1 MQPHAENEG
10 GSRMAPIFDQD
21 ELVMLED
28 FIQLAKEGEDV
39 RVTVEL
45 RKQYIPVKV
54 HPAHTEE
61 GKSETESYLLIG
73 EYTCSVGEEVH
84 KVPKVYVFGSA
95 EESLETGK
103 MHQNIANERLKRDY
117 NRLKEAKIKVQERY
131 F

>member
-1 MQPHAENEG
+1 MLPMFGQN
-10 GSRMAPIFDQD
+10 

-28 FIQLAKEGEDV
+28 FIRLAKEGEDV
-39 RVTVEL
+39 RVSVEL
-45 RKQYIPVKV
+45 RKEYIPVKI

-73 EYTCSVGEEVH
+73 DYTCSVGGEVH
-84 KVPKVYVFGSA
+84 EVPKVYVFGSA

-117 NRLKEAKIKVQERY
+117 RRLRDAKIKVEEKY

>member
-1 MQPHAENEG
+1 MVK
-10 GSRMAPIFDQD
+10 IFEQD

-28 FIQLAKEGEDV
+28 FIRLAKEGEDV
-39 RVTVEL
+39 QVSVDL
-45 RKQYIPVKV
+45 HKQNIPVKV

-73 EYTCSVGEEVH
+73 EYTCRVGKEVH

-95 EESLETGK
+95 AEPLGAAK
-103 MHQNIANERLKRDY
+103 VHKNIANERLKRDY
-117 NRLKEAKIKVQERY
+117 GRLREAKIKVEEKY

>member
-1 MQPHAENEG
+1 MVPMFG
-10 GSRMAPIFDQD
+10 QD

-28 FIQLAKEGEDV
+28 FIQLAKDGEDV
-39 RVTVEL
+39 SVSVEL
-45 RKQYIPVKV
+45 RKQYIPVKI

-73 EYTCSVGEEVH
+73 DYTCSVGGEVH
-84 KVPKVYVFGSA
+84 EVPKVYVFGSA

-117 NRLKEAKIKVQERY
+117 RRLRDAKIKVEEKY